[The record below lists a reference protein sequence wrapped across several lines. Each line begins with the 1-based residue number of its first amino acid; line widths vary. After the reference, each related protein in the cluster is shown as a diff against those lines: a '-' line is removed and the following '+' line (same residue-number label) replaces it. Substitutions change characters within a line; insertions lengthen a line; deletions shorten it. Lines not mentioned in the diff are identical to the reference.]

1 MGQEQLPNAMSS
13 KERSDNFQVVS
24 IETQAIACLRRP
36 VIVGARPVRPE
47 ALGPDED
54 GTAKA
59 HSPAPRPLL
68 YSLPTVRHT
77 PRLCWPDSLG
87 LVRIDQ

>member
-1 MGQEQLPNAMSS
+1 MSDTTTF
-13 KERSDNFQVVS
+13 KRVS
-24 IETQAIACLRRP
+24 IEIQGVACLRRP

-68 YSLPTVRHT
+68 YSLPGVRRT
-77 PRLCWPDSLG
+77 PCLCWPDSLG